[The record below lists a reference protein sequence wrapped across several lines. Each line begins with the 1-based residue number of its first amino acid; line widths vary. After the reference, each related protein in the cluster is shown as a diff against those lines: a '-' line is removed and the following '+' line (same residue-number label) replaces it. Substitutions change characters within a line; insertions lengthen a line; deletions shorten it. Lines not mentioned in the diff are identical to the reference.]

1 MAITIGS
8 KGNEAVLKGDCVV
21 MFPGKYE
28 GNTVKF
34 WLIYR
39 PISKRKE
46 NIWISITPNKIGLWQ
61 NQTQG
66 LTLSEFSQLEQS
78 QNCNISSASLVYEFF

>member
-34 WLIYR
+34 ILILGQYQ
-39 PISKRKE
+39 KERK
-46 NIWISITPNKIGLWQ
+46 IFGFGL
-61 NQTQG
+61 
-66 LTLSEFSQLEQS
+66 LPRK
-78 QNCNISSASLVYEFF
+78 